1 MKQTFYYGG
10 TILTMDEKRCAEAV
24 LTSEGRILA
33 VGTYEEVEAAAG
45 KKAETEKISL
55 EGKTM
60 MPAFIDAHSHFSAYA
75 NAMLQADLEKAESF
89 EDIRNILRA
98 YKEEHKIPD
107 GKWIQGKGYDHNRL
121 KEKRHPDKWLLD
133 AALPSN
139 PVMISHQSGHVG
151 VFNTRGL
158 EALGVT
164 ETTQA
169 PEGGMIEKKDGKLTG
184 YMEENAFLQYMKE
197 IPMASMEE
205 FLRAFEE
212 GQRRYAAHGITTVQE
227 GMMIDELLP
236 FYRMLTEQDRLYLD
250 VVLYA
255 DIRRGEG
262 LRKALEPYRNG
273 YRDHVRLGGYK
284 IFLDGS
290 PQSRTAWLRAP
301 YEGAEDGYCGYG
313 TLSDEE
319 TKAAIRQ
326 AFRDHMQILAHCNG
340 DAACE
345 QYIRCYE
352 EVKQEFPGQEIHPV
366 LVHAQL
372 LGRDQLERVKK
383 LGMIPSF
390 FVAHVYHWGEVHRE
404 NFGELRASRIS
415 PCKSA
420 LDQGIRF
427 TFHQD
432 TPVIAPNMLETVWC
446 AVNRRTSGGYVL
458 GAEERIPVEEA
469 LKAVTIHAAWQ
480 YGEDGEK
487 GSITPGKSADFVIL
501 DRDPYKTDPEA
512 LREIRILQTIKAGK
526 TIYQS

>member
-1 MKQTFYYGG
+1 
-10 TILTMDEKRCAEAV
+10 
-24 LTSEGRILA
+24 
-33 VGTYEEVEAAAG
+33 
-45 KKAETEKISL
+45 
-55 EGKTM
+55 
-60 MPAFIDAHSHFSAYA
+60 
-75 NAMLQADLEKAESF
+75 
-89 EDIRNILRA
+89 
-98 YKEEHKIPD
+98 
-107 GKWIQGKGYDHNRL
+107 
-121 KEKRHPDKWLLD
+121 
-133 AALPSN
+133 
-139 PVMISHQSGHVG
+139 
-151 VFNTRGL
+151 
-158 EALGVT
+158 
-164 ETTQA
+164 
-169 PEGGMIEKKDGKLTG
+169 
-184 YMEENAFLQYMKE
+184 
-197 IPMASMEE
+197 MASMEE
-205 FLRAFEE
+205 FLHAFEE

-255 DIRRGEG
+255 DIRRSEG

-420 LDQGIRF
+420 LNQGIRF

-432 TPVIAPNMLETVWC
+432 TPVIAPNMMETVWC